1 MKTGKA
7 ISYTEAELAW
17 IAANCALPRRE
28 AHAAFCEKFGRSDVS
43 LQNYV
48 GLCKRN
54 GWLTG
59 RTGHYAPGSMPAN
72 KGKKM
77 PYNAKTA
84 QTQFKKGHS
93 PHNTKFA
100 GHERLHEDGYVY
112 TSINETNP
120 HTGYERRYVLKHKH
134 LWEQKHGPVPDG
146 MVLKCLDGNKENTDP
161 SNWELIPRGSLPFL
175 NGFRGPHYAS
185 ADDELKPV
193 ILTLAKL
200 RAAKRRKVDKA
211 AGREDV

>member
-1 MKTGKA
+1 MKTGRA
-7 ISYTEAELAW
+7 IPYTTEELAW
-17 IAANCALPRRE
+17 IEANCASPRRD
-28 AHAAFCEKFGRSDVS
+28 AHAAFCKKFGRADVS

-59 RTGHYAPGSMPAN
+59 RTGHYLPGTAPAN

-77 PYNAKTA
+77 PYNANTA
-84 QTQFKKGHS
+84 RTQFKKGQL

-112 TSINETNP
+112 ISINETNP

-134 LWEQKHGPVPDG
+134 LWEQEHGPVPDG
-146 MVLKCLDGNKENTDP
+146 MVLKCLDGNKENSDP
-161 SNWELIPRGSLPFL
+161 SNWELIPRGALPFL
-175 NGFRGPHYAS
+175 NGWRGPDYGS
-185 ADDELKPV
+185 ADPEVRPV

-200 RAAKRRKVDKA
+200 RKARSDKGRSRKK
-211 AGREDV
+211 EMSL